1 MAPLTF
7 LLIVLGTAAAL
18 TVAAFLHLARGHVLH
33 RAVGLS
39 ATFFAGALAGF
50 LTAILLGVLG
60 AMALGSDGSLGQAGA
75 LLFLCFIGAM
85 CALTGSLCVM
95 GMSRILKWKPAQRS

>member
-1 MAPLTF
+1 MAAEGQTSQGQTAGEY
-7 LLIVLGTAAAL
+7 IVHH
-18 TVAAFLHLARGHVLH
+18 LHHLQTSKQS
-33 RAVGLS
+33 AVVDFS
-39 ATFFAGALAGF
+39 VVNMDSVFYS
-50 LTAILLGVLG
+50 ILLGVLG

-85 CALTGSLCVM
+85 CALSGSLCVM